1 MYAKVFAQIFDGTL
15 CTVGPWESLVT
26 FQQMLILAD
35 QDGQVDMT
43 ATAISRR
50 TTIPLEIIE
59 KGITALLLPDPES
72 RTPTEEGRRIVPLS
86 DGRAWGWRIVNYK
99 HYRQLRREED
109 RRSYHREYWHERK
122 AKTQQLNTTQH
133 TQPNQPIAEAEAEAK
148 AEIEPTALVGAKA
161 PTPIR
166 PDCPYAKIADC
177 WNRTCQ
183 TLPKVKGVE
192 EWADSRRRAVRSRWS
207 DKLKLGKYADEQS
220 GVEYWKRLFEYVEES
235 DFLRGKGGGWRA
247 DFDWVMNVTNL
258 SKVIE
263 GKYENKTGNG
273 LVQ

>member
-1 MYAKVFAQIFDGTL
+1 MKLIPKNWVEFQHYKDRAPPWIKLHKALLDDYDFQRLPVASRALAPMLWLLASEVLTGEFDGSATRVAFRL
-15 CTVGPWESLVT
+15 RMTESEYL
-26 FQQMLILAD
+26 LAL
-35 QDGQVDMT
+35 
-43 ATAISRR
+43 R
-50 TTIPLEIIE
+50 PLLDAGFF
-59 KGITALLLPDPES
+59 KSSDDASALLAACKLDAMPEE
-72 RTPTEEGRRIVPLS
+72 RRDRGETE
-86 DGRAWGWRIVNYK
+86 
-99 HYRQLRREED
+99 
-109 RRSYHREYWHERK
+109 
-122 AKTQQLNTTQH
+122 
-133 TQPNQPIAEAEAEAK
+133 
-148 AEIEPTALVGAKA
+148 AEIEPTALVGTKA

-220 GVEYWKRLFEYVEES
+220 GVEYWRRLFEYVEES
-235 DFLRGKGGGWRA
+235 DFLRGKDGGWRA

-263 GKYENKTGNG
+263 GKYENKATKG